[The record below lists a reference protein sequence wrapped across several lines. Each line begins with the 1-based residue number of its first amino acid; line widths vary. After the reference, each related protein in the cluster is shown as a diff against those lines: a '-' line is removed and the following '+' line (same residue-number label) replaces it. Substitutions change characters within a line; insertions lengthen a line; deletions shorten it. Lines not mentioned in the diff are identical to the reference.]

1 MYYLFLDDV
10 REPAQVTWV
19 KLPPF
24 VSWTIVRNY
33 NQFVEA
39 VTRDGLPEFV
49 TFDHNLT
56 DESYSGYYRPVG
68 ERTGYHCAKFMVKYC
83 KENRLAFPRYT
94 VHSMNLTGK
103 ADIVQMIEQFKHCLI
118 NTEELLY
125 TRCE

>member
-56 DESYSGYYRPVG
+56 DESYSGYYRPFK
-68 ERTGYHCAKFMVKYC
+68 ERTGYDCAKFMVKYC
-83 KENRLAFPRYT
+83 KENKLAFPRYT
-94 VHSMNLTGK
+94 VHSMNLPGK
-103 ADIVQMIEQFKHCLI
+103 ADIIQMIENDRAIQALP
-118 NTEELLY
+118 N
-125 TRCE
+125 